1 MRPTVVTGI
10 VTGDTPVSYR
20 PIFFLCL
27 VTMIKK
33 LTAITADEDPTGCQ
47 RGISRKEI

>member
-1 MRPTVVTGI
+1 MRPAVVTGI

-20 PIFFLCL
+20 PIFFLSL

-33 LTAITADEDPTGCQ
+33 LTAITVDEDPTGCQ
-47 RGISRKEI
+47 RWISRKEI